1 VPYPEQL
8 VTTLR
13 EARKKSGF
21 SQRVLAEKLGFPQSH
36 ISKIESGKISPTISS
51 LIEIARV
58 LGFEL
63 MAVPKK
69 YTLIVESFAKERH
82 ENQHTQ
88 QPAYSLD
95 DEDSDDGGGGDG
107 SGHGDGSGEGFR

>member
-1 VPYPEQL
+1 MAYPEQL
-8 VTTLR
+8 VTTLKNAR
-13 EARKKSGF
+13 EKSKL
-21 SQRVLAEKLGFPQSH
+21 SQRALAEKLGVPQSH

-69 YTLIVESFAKERH
+69 YVSVVEGLSRGTANSLESQK
-82 ENQHTQ
+82 
-88 QPAYSLD
+88 PAYTLD
-95 DEDSDDGGGGDG
+95 PIDEDLFMGNKKLHLDN
-107 SGHGDGSGEGFR
+107 EE